1 MVAFCS
7 NDPKMLDAFMHDR
20 DIYATI
26 AALSFNSTYEECLEF
41 NPITG
46 ENQPE
51 GKERRSQA
59 KKIVLGI
66 LYGRSIK
73 SIGEQLFGGR
83 TDMTE
88 DDMTREAQKIYD
100 AVLNAFPNL
109 RAFMDF
115 AQQYARDHGYV
126 ETILGRRRHIPDMQL
141 PMYEFHATKKYVNPD
156 IDPLDPKTLVNKNE
170 IPTRVIKQLQK
181 EFANYKY
188 MGQVYRRIKD
198 LDENDHIKVVVNK
211 KKIQDASRKCVN
223 CVDTDTEILTRTGW
237 KRYNEVMIGDEILS
251 YSMETNMIV
260 MDVVNEVFYYPEV
273 TDTVRFKTQTFD
285 VVSTHGHRWVVGE
298 YDHKPRI
305 KTTEDLC
312 NLKWPY
318 PILRVSS
325 NQFVDN
331 PSISDLELKLLGW
344 LMTDGSL
351 CSSIQGVQLYQ
362 SCSRPK
368 NTCVYKDM
376 LTTLDALGFAYTD
389 TIRND
394 VYHDIYIKKN
404 DFTSWVSDTFSNRIL
419 SWEFVGTLS
428 QRQAEILMRSML
440 QGDGTGVDGYGMP
453 LKNHRVSL
461 CCRNRQAKD
470 IFQYL
475 CFIAGYATN
484 CNTIDASKND
494 YPSNHKQYDSMM
506 NIPVSNSTYYD
517 VSILKVKRAHVYPHQ
532 MSNVKSIGT
541 WCVSTGQGTWV
552 ARRNGKVFITGNSI
566 IQGSSAELTK
576 IAMLKVFNN
585 PEWNA
590 LGGRVILQVHDELIA
605 EIPIYNWKR
614 GGELLSSLMSEAGS
628 FLPFPINCDVTTTL
642 RWYGLSYPCI
652 YTKPE
657 PTDVIDETLSPDKIS
672 WIQYHLFELEYL
684 LPTFPN
690 SDGSKLEGDAA
701 VGVNGI
707 WSQELSD
714 HIQNYLNRYNICMSE
729 FIDHIEGKVV
739 YDTQL

>member
-1 MVAFCS
+1 MMS
-7 NDPKMLDAFMHDR
+7 SDYSQQEPKMTAMVSSDKAMIKAFQENK

-88 DDMTREAQKIYD
+88 EDMTNEAQKIYD

-170 IPTRVIKQLQK
+170 IPTRVLKQLQK

-198 LDENDHIKVVVNK
+198 LDENEHIKVVVNK
-211 KKIQDASRKCVN
+211 KKIQDASRKCV
-223 CVDTDTEILTRTGW
+223 
-237 KRYNEVMIGDEILS
+237 
-251 YSMETNMIV
+251 
-260 MDVVNEVFYYPEV
+260 
-273 TDTVRFKTQTFD
+273 
-285 VVSTHGHRWVVGE
+285 
-298 YDHKPRI
+298 
-305 KTTEDLC
+305 
-312 NLKWPY
+312 
-318 PILRVSS
+318 
-325 NQFVDN
+325 
-331 PSISDLELKLLGW
+331 
-344 LMTDGSL
+344 
-351 CSSIQGVQLYQ
+351 
-362 SCSRPK
+362 
-368 NTCVYKDM
+368 
-376 LTTLDALGFAYTD
+376 
-389 TIRND
+389 
-394 VYHDIYIKKN
+394 
-404 DFTSWVSDTFSNRIL
+404 
-419 SWEFVGTLS
+419 
-428 QRQAEILMRSML
+428 
-440 QGDGTGVDGYGMP
+440 
-453 LKNHRVSL
+453 
-461 CCRNRQAKD
+461 
-470 IFQYL
+470 
-475 CFIAGYATN
+475 
-484 CNTIDASKND
+484 
-494 YPSNHKQYDSMM
+494 
-506 NIPVSNSTYYD
+506 
-517 VSILKVKRAHVYPHQ
+517 
-532 MSNVKSIGT
+532 
-541 WCVSTGQGTWV
+541 
-552 ARRNGKVFITGNSI
+552 NSI

-628 FLPFPINCDVTTTL
+628 FLPFTINCDVTTTL

-657 PTDVIDETLSPDKIS
+657 STDVIDETLSPDKIS

-690 SDGSKLEGDAA
+690 SDDSKLEGDAA

-714 HIQNYLNRYNICMSE
+714 HIQDYLNRYNICMSE

-739 YDTQL
+739 YDTQI